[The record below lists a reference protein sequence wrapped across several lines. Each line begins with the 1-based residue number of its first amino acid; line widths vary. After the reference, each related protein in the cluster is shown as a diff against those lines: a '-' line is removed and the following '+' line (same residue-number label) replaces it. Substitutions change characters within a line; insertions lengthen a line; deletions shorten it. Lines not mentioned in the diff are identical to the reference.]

1 MVCCLRRGD
10 SAGLV
15 VGGGGGV
22 RLISPL
28 AVPRPRLRV
37 GLQQSDDEDDEEDEE
52 EEDEVRIKTAGTHN
66 AREKKEWNTE
76 VEGRNKKRIQQKKKK
91 SRKARWR
98 VILMPHLPLPL
109 SYVRVEEMEEV
120 VYT

>member
-1 MVCCLRRGD
+1 VVCCLRRGD

-15 VGGGGGV
+15 VGGGGV

-52 EEDEVRIKTAGTHN
+52 EEDEVRIKTADTQRKGT
-66 AREKKEWNTE
+66 K
-76 VEGRNKKRIQQKKKK
+76 G
-91 SRKARWR
+91 
-98 VILMPHLPLPL
+98 
-109 SYVRVEEMEEV
+109 MEHRG
-120 VYT
+120 